1 MYRYEIALWLSDEPL
16 RRTEDLTLDKYHSA
30 IVKDGVEHY
39 NTVSRR
45 SKNHKEIVAC
55 RVDNSSGVSE
65 IRITLESEAVLNI
78 PNRALKVY
86 SSYLANGALSEL
98 VRHNS
103 LFRGTAEKA
112 ESPVQAEL
120 TDEDLLTLLIKVVF
134 RNTKQDRALLD
145 AIKDVV
151 KSEYQD

>member
-16 RRTEDLTLDKYHSA
+16 RRSVDLNDYHKA
-30 IVKDGVEHY
+30 IVEEGVEHY

-55 RVDNSSGVSE
+55 SIDDSSGVSE
-65 IRITLESEAVLNI
+65 IRITLESEAILNI

-120 TDEDLLTLLIKVVF
+120 TDEDLLTLLIKILF
-134 RNTKQDRALLD
+134 RNSKHDRDLLQKV
-145 AIKDVV
+145 KDVV